1 MPTSKKIFTVQ
12 NLTQK
17 LKDTK
22 ALVLAD
28 YRGLSVSQMADLR
41 EEVKKA
47 GGELEVVKNRLLGR
61 AAKEAKVAIADEVL
75 TGPTAALWAWEDE
88 IEPIKAL
95 HDFSQKAGLPKIK
108 LGLFEGRVVSLERV
122 KELASLPSLNELK
135 LKLVNTLQS
144 PTFGLTNALNWNVKK
159 LVLLL
164 NAKSKKQ
171 NEK

>member
-22 ALVLAD
+22 TLVLAD

-61 AAKEAKVAIADEVL
+61 AAKEAKVTIADEVL
-75 TGPTAALWAWEDE
+75 TGPTVALWAWENE
-88 IEPIKAL
+88 IKPIKAL
-95 HDFSQKAGLPKIK
+95 YDFSQKAGLPKIK
-108 LGLFEGRVVSLERV
+108 FGLFEGKAVSLERV

-159 LVLLL
+159 LLHTLR
-164 NAKSKKQ
+164 AKGGES
-171 NEK
+171 